1 MTFHP
6 WQAEI
11 WRQLIAAKESLP
23 HALLLQGRKGVGK
36 LDFARALAQGLLCE
50 TPLPSGVGCGQC
62 LACGWLAQGNHPD
75 FRSVEP
81 EALAD
86 IGEEIKE
93 AREGESKGKKPSQEI
108 KIVQVRELAGLVNL
122 STHRNGM
129 RVIIIHPAEAMNVNA
144 ANALLK
150 TLEEP
155 PPHTLIMLISHHAQS
170 LLPTVRSRCRKVDF
184 AVPPLQQSMNWLR
197 DQGIADP
204 APLLAQAGHAP
215 LAALALAADES
226 QEVRR
231 GFLAQLARP
240 QALDPIG
247 LAEKNEKMDLTR
259 LVRWLQQWMYDLV
272 GCHLSGEIRYQPD
285 FAAEIRTLA
294 PRIRLPRALE
304 YQKELLE
311 AQKNV
316 HHPLNAQLLLEQLL
330 LSYIQSMNLT
340 ELDYGRS

>member
-6 WQAEI
+6 WQTDI
-11 WRQLIAAKESLP
+11 WRQLIAARESLP

-50 TPLPSGVGCGQC
+50 KPQPSGIGCDRC

-75 FRSVEP
+75 FRSIEP

-86 IGEEIKE
+86 NGE
-93 AREGESKGKKPSQEI
+93 EGESKGKKPSRLILIE
-108 KIVQVRELAGLVNL
+108 QVRELAGLVNL

-129 RVIIIHPAEAMNVNA
+129 RVVLIHPAEAMNVSA

-155 PPHTLIMLISHHAQS
+155 PPRTLIVLISHQAQS

-184 AVPPLQQSMNWLR
+184 AVPPLEQAMGWLHE
-197 DQGIADP
+197 QGVADP
-204 APLLAQAGHAP
+204 APLLAQAGYAP
-215 LAALALAADES
+215 LAALALSGDES

-231 GFLAQLARP
+231 EFLARLAKPRE
-240 QALDPIG
+240 LDPLM
-247 LAEKNEKMDLTR
+247 LAEKNEKMELVKI
-259 LVRWLQQWMYDLV
+259 VRWLQQWMYDLV
-272 GCHLSGEIRYQPD
+272 GCRLGGEIRYQPD
-285 FAAEIRTLA
+285 FSAEIRALV
-294 PRIRLPRALE
+294 PQVRLSRALE

-330 LSYIQSMNLT
+330 LSYMQSMNLT

>member
-11 WRQLIAAKESLP
+11 WNQLIAARQSLP

-50 TPLPSGVGCGQC
+50 TPQPSGAGCGRC

-86 IGEEIKE
+86 NGE
-93 AREGESKGKKPSQEI
+93 EGESKSKKPSRQILIE
-108 KIVQVRELAGLVNL
+108 QVRELAGLVNL

-129 RVIIIHPAEAMNVNA
+129 RVILIHPAEAMNVNA

-155 PPHTLIMLISHHAQS
+155 PPHTLIILVSHHAQS

-184 AVPPLQQSMNWLR
+184 PVPPLEQSMNWLR
-197 DQGIADP
+197 EQGVADP
-204 APLLAQAGHAP
+204 APLLAQAGNAP
-215 LAALALAADES
+215 LAALSLAADES

-231 GFLAQLARP
+231 GFLTQLARP

-247 LAEKNEKMDLTR
+247 LAEKSEKMELAR
-259 LVRWLQQWMYDLV
+259 MVRWLQQWMYDLV
-272 GCHLSGEIRYQPD
+272 GCRLGGEIRYQPD
-285 FAAEIRTLA
+285 FAAEIRALA
-294 PRIRLPRALE
+294 PRIRLPQALD
-304 YQKELLE
+304 YQKELLT

-330 LSYIQSMNLT
+330 LSYMQSMNLT